1 MARFLVYVVLPNGEM
16 VADSTELYV
25 AKCFPN
31 QVRGAGLSVAACLG
45 IHPAAGAS
53 QCLGLST
60 HSLIP
65 KPSEK
70 SPPREVTAPVPCC
83 PCAGEDGVLRGQG
96 PAWGGAEAAAGGGPG
111 LAVRCASRGSQCAA
125 PEARG

>member
-1 MARFLVYVVLPNGEM
+1 MVLPNGEI

-31 QVRGAGLSVAACLG
+31 QVRGTGLSMAACLG
-45 IHPAAGAS
+45 THPAPGVS
-53 QCLGLST
+53 QCHGLST

-70 SPPREVTAPVPCC
+70 SPPYLWLGLAAPQEVTALC
-83 PCAGEDGVLRGQG
+83 PCLPMSLCR
-96 PAWGGAEAAAGGGPG
+96 
-111 LAVRCASRGSQCAA
+111 
-125 PEARG
+125 